1 MAQKICIVMN
11 ASRKVILPIVI
22 IFIMLNAIFITGKDF
37 FEKNG
42 IDSVVLIAAN
52 AVLFISNF
60 ITVIL
65 LQRSFTNANPNVF
78 VRSMMLGTIIKLFV
92 IAVTLVGYMLATKKE
107 ANKPAIYISIAL
119 YFLYLII
126 EVSIVLKLNKQKNG

>member
-1 MAQKICIVMN
+1 MN
-11 ASRKVILPIVI
+11 ANRKAILPIVL
-22 IFIMLNAIFITGKDF
+22 IFIILNALFISGKIF
-37 FEKNG
+37 FEKKG
-42 IDSVVLIAAN
+42 IDSTVLIAAN

-65 LQRSFTNANPNVF
+65 LQRSFANTNPNVF

-92 IAVTLVGYMLATKKE
+92 IAIALVGYMLATKKD

-119 YFLYLII
+119 YFLYLIV